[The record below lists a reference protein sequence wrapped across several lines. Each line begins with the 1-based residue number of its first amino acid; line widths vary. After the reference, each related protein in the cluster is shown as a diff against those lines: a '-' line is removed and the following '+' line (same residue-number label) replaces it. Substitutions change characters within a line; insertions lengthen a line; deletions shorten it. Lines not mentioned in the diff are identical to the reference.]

1 MDTDF
6 SQGVDRDFIEH
17 LVKQIVDDPTQVE
30 VTRKVDDL
38 GVLIILKVGKFDMG
52 KVIGKNGQTAKA
64 LRTLLRVI
72 GSRNNLRVNLKIVEP
87 DGSEVRVAE
96 DNGTEGRDI
105 LEEDVAD
112 QHAALPDDLQA
123 AA

>member
-6 SQGVDRDFIEH
+6 SQGVDRDFIEYI
-17 LVKQIVDDPTQVE
+17 VKQIVDDPTQVE
-30 VTRKVDDL
+30 VTRRVDDL
-38 GVLIILKVGKFDMG
+38 GVLVTLKVGKFDMG

-87 DGSEVRVAE
+87 DGSEVRVGE
-96 DNGTEGRDI
+96 DTGIEGRDI
-105 LEEDVAD
+105 LEEDVAN

>member
-6 SQGVDRDFIEH
+6 SQGADRDFIEH
-17 LVKQIVDDPTQVE
+17 IVKQIVDDPTQVE

-38 GVLIILKVGKFDMG
+38 GVLITLKVGKFDMG

-72 GSRNNLRVNLKIVEP
+72 GSRSNLRVNLKIVEP
-87 DGSEVRVAE
+87 DGSEVRVGE